1 MEREISERYHFN
13 PADFGEGGRRLTDG
27 ISFRRVVMEF
37 EYVFHRAHT
46 TEYALNLYANS
57 QTMRLLAKSNNAEP
71 FMIYGMDLNC
81 GHNFDPVEDPHI
93 NKSIDEYSE
102 NVLVYGIDSAY
113 MTDFDEFHNPIID
126 DDTEIYPLTLLVDN
140 AMPDGEVR
148 LSTPTIDGDDDFE
161 PVTSDVPQ
169 KEYV

>member
-1 MEREISERYHFN
+1 MERELSERYYFN
-13 PADFGEGGRRLTDG
+13 PTDFGEDGRRLTDG

-37 EYVFHRAHT
+37 EQDFHREHSA
-46 TEYALNLYANS
+46 EYALNLYANS

-71 FMIYGMDLNC
+71 FMIYGMDLHS
-81 GHNFDPVEDPHI
+81 GHNFDPESDPFI
-93 NKSIDEYSE
+93 NKSIDEHSE

-113 MTDFDEFHNPIID
+113 MTDFDEFGNPIMD
-126 DDTEIYPLTLLVDN
+126 EDTEIYPLTLLVDN

-148 LSTPTIDGDDDFE
+148 LSTPTIDGDDDLE

-169 KEYV
+169 KECV

>member
-1 MEREISERYHFN
+1 MERELSERYYFD
-13 PADFGEGGRRLTDG
+13 PADFGEDGRRLTDG

-37 EYVFHRAHT
+37 EYAFHRVHT
-46 TEYALNLYANS
+46 TEYALNMYANV

-81 GHNFDPVEDPHI
+81 GRNFNPKDDTFI
-93 NKSIDEYSE
+93 NKCMDEYSE

-113 MTDFDEFHNPIID
+113 MTDFDEFGTPILNED
-126 DDTEIYPLTLLVDN
+126 SEIFPLTLLVDN
-140 AMPDGEVR
+140 TMRDDEIR
-148 LSTPTIDGDDDFE
+148 LSTPTTDDDGDLE
-161 PVTSDVPQ
+161 PVTNDVPQ

>member
-1 MEREISERYHFN
+1 MERELSERYHFN
-13 PADFGEGGRRLTDG
+13 PADFGEDGRRLTDG

-37 EYVFHRAHT
+37 EYAFHRAHT

-71 FMIYGMDLNC
+71 FMIYGMDLHS
-81 GHNFDPVEDPHI
+81 GHNFDPESDPFI
-93 NKSIDEYSE
+93 NKSIDEYSQ

-113 MTDFDEFHNPIID
+113 MTDFDEFGTPILND
-126 DDTEIYPLTLLVDN
+126 DSEIFPLTLLVDN
-140 AMPDGEVR
+140 TMRDDEIR
-148 LSTPTIDGDDDFE
+148 LSTPTTDDDGDLE
-161 PVTSDVPQ
+161 PVTNDVPQ

>member
-13 PADFGEGGRRLTDG
+13 PADFGEDGRRLSNG
-27 ISFRRVVMEF
+27 LSFRRVVMEF
-37 EYVFHRAHT
+37 EQDFHCVHS
-46 TEYALNLYANS
+46 TEYALNLYANT

-81 GHNFDPVEDPHI
+81 GRNFDPVEDPQI
-93 NKSIDEYSE
+93 NKSIDQFSQ

-113 MTDFDEFHNPIID
+113 MTDFDEFGNPILD
-126 DDTEIYPLTLLVDN
+126 EDSEIYPLTLLVDN

-148 LSTPTIDGDDDFE
+148 LSTPTTDDDDELE
-161 PVTSDVPQ
+161 PVTVDVPQ
-169 KEYV
+169 KEYI

>member
-1 MEREISERYHFN
+1 MERELSERYHFN
-13 PADFGEGGRRLTDG
+13 PTDFDENGCRLADGKT
-27 ISFRRVVMEF
+27 FRDVVKDF
-37 EYVFHRAHT
+37 EYAFHRAHT

-81 GHNFDPVEDPHI
+81 GHNFNPKDDPFI
-93 NKSIDEYSE
+93 NKCMDEYSE

-113 MTDFDEFHNPIID
+113 MTDFDEFGTPILND
-126 DDTEIYPLTLLVDN
+126 DSEIFPLTLLVDN
-140 AMPDGEVR
+140 TMRDDEIR
-148 LSTPTIDGDDDFE
+148 LSTPTTDDDGDLE
-161 PVTSDVPQ
+161 PVTNDVPQ